1 MIPNNLHT
9 KLAKGMPKILKALL
23 AISILLLAAVY
34 LSSIGKQDQPAQ
46 FFIGARNQ
54 PPTQK
59 PQNKIFQITNPE
71 LTNLPGRWAMAV
83 KNLKSDETY
92 LLRADEKFPAA
103 SLYKLAVMWKAY
115 EALEKNQ
122 LTPDEILSADKITLD
137 KIVEGKQDKETP
149 ETPQETVSLTVENAL
164 RAAITVSDNYSA
176 ILLAQKLGWE
186 NIDSLMEKEGLKDI
200 DLIKEDAPTVTA
212 IAVMDLLERIW
223 RGTAVSAHASGE
235 MKTLLFN
242 QKINDRIPKYLPAD
256 VKVGHKTG
264 ELGNLRHDAGIIL
277 GKKSHYIFV
286 FLSETP
292 APEEAAETIAKLSQK
307 IYAALEKQ

>member
-1 MIPNNLHT
+1 
-9 KLAKGMPKILKALL
+9 MPKILKALL

-176 ILLAQKLGWE
+176 ILLAQKLVQ
-186 NIDSLMEKEGLKDI
+186 LTGLKDVLFKKEEKSTEEPQI
-200 DLIKEDAPTVTA
+200 KQKPQSRPFEPFKYKKAKELAKNMSAQSQNQPKNEIELIE
-212 IAVMDLLERIW
+212 
-223 RGTAVSAHASGE
+223 
-235 MKTLLFN
+235 
-242 QKINDRIPKYLPAD
+242 
-256 VKVGHKTG
+256 
-264 ELGNLRHDAGIIL
+264 
-277 GKKSHYIFV
+277 
-286 FLSETP
+286 
-292 APEEAAETIAKLSQK
+292 
-307 IYAALEKQ
+307 